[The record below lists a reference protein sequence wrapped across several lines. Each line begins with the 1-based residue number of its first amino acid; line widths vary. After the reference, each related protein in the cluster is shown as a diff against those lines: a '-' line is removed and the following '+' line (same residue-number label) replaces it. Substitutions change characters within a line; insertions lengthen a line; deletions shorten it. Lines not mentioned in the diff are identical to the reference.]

1 MRHRCSY
8 PFSEK
13 SRDEECVGM
22 WMRMNI
28 LERKQRRFVWYKMQH
43 SSYQKQ
49 NIVPFPFVFICVY
62 VLIVSSNWLHIF
74 CSLVHDVLTTLHRKP
89 RDMALPY
96 SHYPSYNHLQMPFN
110 KHVNAHQYL
119 SHISIDR
126 VFIRECKKI
135 LFSLSPPSFSFNH
148 TCFLLLCVR
157 AFCFTFLSCRWI
169 DSSSQINAEKQE
181 WLRAEIAV
189 TDCESMK
196 RNVPHSE
203 CIKTTHTNT
212 NTNAYR

>member
-13 SRDEECVGM
+13 SRDGECVGM

-28 LERKQRRFVWYKMQH
+28 LKRKQRRFVWYKMQH

-126 VFIRECKKI
+126 VFIRECKKNPFFPFSSF
-135 LFSLSPPSFSFNH
+135 LFLQPHMFPVVVCARLLFHFFVLSLN
-148 TCFLLLCVR
+148 R
-157 AFCFTFLSCRWI
+157 
-169 DSSSQINAEKQE
+169 
-181 WLRAEIAV
+181 
-189 TDCESMK
+189 
-196 RNVPHSE
+196 
-203 CIKTTHTNT
+203 
-212 NTNAYR
+212 